1 MPAATTP
8 MSGTDRFALT
18 VTGVHKAFRRG
29 QHHIQ
34 ALAGIDMQVRRAQI
48 TGLIGP
54 DGAGK
59 TTLMRLLTGLL
70 RADAGELWVLGIDV
84 TTDPLEVQRAI
95 GYMPQH
101 FGLYED
107 LSVSENLDL
116 YADLQGLPRATRAE
130 RYQQLLQITGLSA
143 FTTRLAGQL
152 SGGMKQKL
160 GLACTLV
167 RPPQLLLLDEPTVGV
182 DPVSRRQLW
191 KIIDHLVESEGL
203 TVLLSTTYLDEAE
216 RCAEVLLLH
225 AGQVLGHG
233 PPDGFGQALQGRCW
247 LVRTGNQETPR
258 HRQAALAALPEVLDA
273 VIAHQGIR
281 ILLQADVARPAAFDH
296 DWQPV
301 APRFEDAFI
310 DRLSTRRRRPE
321 VRSDPA
327 PAPQTNYSKPVISV
341 HGLSRRFGDFYAVR
355 EVSFEVR
362 RGEIFGLLGANG
374 AGKSTTFRMLCGL
387 LPASSGQ
394 LAVSG
399 VDLRRAAATAR
410 ARIGYMAQR
419 FSLYTNLKVR
429 QNLIFFARS
438 YGLRGPRLHARLHW
452 AAESFGLQSELEA
465 ISGDLPMGYKQRLAM
480 ACALMHEPDILFLDE
495 PTSGV
500 DPLERRSFWERI
512 SALADH
518 GVTIMVTTHL
528 LEEAEY
534 CDQLL
539 ILAQGRILAEGSPRA
554 IRAQAAT
561 PEQPNPNMEDAFIAL
576 IGAAGEGR
584 HAA

>member
-1 MPAATTP
+1 MNADAGPALSV
-8 MSGTDRFALT
+8 SGL
-18 VTGVHKAFRRG
+18 HKAFRNG
-29 QHHIQ
+29 PHQVQ
-34 ALAGIDMQVRRAQI
+34 ALAGVDIQVQRAQI

-59 TTLMRLLTGLL
+59 TTLLRLLAGLL
-70 RADAGELWVLGIDV
+70 RADAGELQVLGIDV
-84 TTDPLEVQRAI
+84 QADPLAVQRAI

-116 YADLQGLPRATRAE
+116 YADLQGLPRAARAK
-130 RYQQLLQITGLSA
+130 RYPQLLQMTGLSA
-143 FTTRLAGQL
+143 FTTRLTGQL

-182 DPVSRRQLW
+182 DPLSRRELW
-191 KIIDHLVESEGL
+191 KIIDHLVANEGL
-203 TVLLSTTYLDEAE
+203 TVVLSTTYLDEAE

-233 PPDGFGQALQGRCW
+233 PPGKFGQPLQGRCW
-247 LVRTGNQETPR
+247 LVRVGSEETPR
-258 HRQAALAALPEVLDA
+258 RLQAALAARPEVLDA
-273 VIAHQGIR
+273 VIAHEGIR
-281 ILLQADVARPAAFDH
+281 VLLQAGVTRPTALDH
-296 DWQPV
+296 DWQPSE
-301 APRFEDAFI
+301 PRFEDAFI
-310 DRLSTRRRRPE
+310 EMLPARRQQAE
-321 VRSDPA
+321 VRSKQA
-327 PAPQTNYSKPVISV
+327 PAARTDHSEAVISV
-341 HGLSRRFGDFYAVR
+341 QGLSRRFGDFYAVHD
-355 EVSFEVR
+355 VSFEVH

-419 FSLYTNLKVR
+419 FSLYTHLKVR
-429 QNLIFFARS
+429 QNLTFFARS
-438 YGLRGPRLHARLHW
+438 YGLRGPRLRARLHW
-452 AAESFGLQSELEA
+452 AAESFGLHDRLDA
-465 ISGDLPMGYKQRLAM
+465 ISGDLPLGYKQRLAM

-512 SALADH
+512 NALANH

-534 CDQLL
+534 CDRLL

-561 PEQPNPNMEDAFIAL
+561 PEQPDPDMEEAFITL
-576 IGAAGEGR
+576 IGATAEVR